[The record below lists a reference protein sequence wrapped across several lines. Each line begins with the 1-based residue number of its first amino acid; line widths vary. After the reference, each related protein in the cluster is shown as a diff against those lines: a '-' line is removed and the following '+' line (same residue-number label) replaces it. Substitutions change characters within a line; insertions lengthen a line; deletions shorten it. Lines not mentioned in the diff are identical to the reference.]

1 MLKDNILKPN
11 INNYIIKINIR
22 KELIQTMKLERV
34 VHSLA
39 VAKKMK
45 EIGKEYNLQDNEL
58 EDLFTLG
65 LNHDIGY
72 EFTENGVN
80 HEVIGGEILKRNGY
94 KYWKEVYYHGR
105 IPSEY
110 NSVYLEILNKAD
122 MQIDGFGAD
131 VGYEN
136 RLLDIKNRH
145 GEDSEAYKRCKKLI
159 ESIVGH

>member
-1 MLKDNILKPN
+1 M
-11 INNYIIKINIR
+11 
-22 KELIQTMKLERV
+22 MKLERG

-45 EIGKEYNLQDNEL
+45 EIGKEYNLKDNEL
-58 EDLFTLG
+58 EDLFVLG

-72 EFTENGVN
+72 EYTENGVN
-80 HEVIGGEILKRNGY
+80 HEVIGGKILKRNGY
-94 KYWKEVYYHGR
+94 KYWKEVYYHGK

-110 NSVYLEILNKAD
+110 NSLYLDILNKAD
-122 MQIDGFGAD
+122 MQIDSSGSD

-145 GEDSEAYKRCKKLI
+145 GEESEAYKRCKKLVESFI
-159 ESIVGH
+159 EYKI